1 MAHIIPSAAFPS
13 TSQDEATIPTS
24 PRPSVA
30 PQGRIKNTSGLFTDS
45 SQSSQREV
53 SIKPE

>member
-24 PRPSVA
+24 PRPRVA
-30 PQGRIKNTSGLFTDS
+30 PQGRIKNMSGLFTDS